1 MKRLLQNAAL
11 MAAFFVW
18 SCSPTKEEAIDT
30 SDARNW
36 EFELVDSLQFN
47 YLGAPIF
54 ADAEFEKVLFFDSQ
68 RQEFIILD
76 EKGNLVSQFT
86 KTGDAPDTFGFNLLL
101 PSFLSENE
109 IMMPGTLGIFI
120 FDLEG
125 NFKKKI
131 AYPEPQSGGVFVNTP
146 GKSLDHFYYQNKNL
160 IVGPSFRTNNLSFG
174 DKEFY
179 LLYKGL
185 EIQDP
190 ETGEARAYAPFREG
204 SRFLDGLGYINSDF
218 DPVFAINGQ
227 GAFIAFAGEP
237 ILHHYSWES
246 DSLTWKK
253 STPLE
258 LPDFGNITGKPLEQL
273 KGIQASTNLITAAIK
288 KVVTWNDL
296 VLIQFWPGF
305 STEESESISELYQS
319 GKEDEA
325 KLRMENFYKN
335 RKMGMAVVDPKNS
348 QQLGS
353 ISFPDKV
360 DARGFVKDGDD
371 FWFVKKF
378 NPDQE
383 EDFIRLYRYQL
394 VEK

>member
-1 MKRLLQNAAL
+1 MKRLLLNAAL

-18 SCSPTKEEAIDT
+18 SCSSTPEEAIET
-30 SDARNW
+30 SGARNW

-68 RQEFIILD
+68 KQEFIILD
-76 EKGNLVSQFT
+76 EKGNLVSQFA

-101 PSFLSENE
+101 PSFLSKNE

-179 LLYKGL
+179 PLYKGL

-227 GAFIAFAGEP
+227 EAFIAFAGEP

-288 KVVTWNDL
+288 KVVTWNNL
-296 VLIQFWPGF
+296 VLIHFWPGL

-319 GKEDEA
+319 GKEEAA

-335 RKMGMAVVDPKNS
+335 RKMGIAVVDPKNS
-348 QQLGS
+348 QQLGP

-360 DARGFVKDGDD
+360 DSRGFVKDGDD
-371 FWFVKKF
+371 FWFVKRF

-394 VEK
+394 GEK

>member
-36 EFELVDSLQFN
+36 EFELVDSLQFD

-54 ADAEFEKVLFFDSQ
+54 ADVEFGKVLFYDSQ
-68 RQEFIILD
+68 NQEFIILD
-76 EKGNLVSQFT
+76 EKGNLVSQFA

-227 GAFIAFAGEP
+227 EAFIAFAGEP
-237 ILHHYSWES
+237 ILHHYSWKS

-296 VLIQFWPGF
+296 VLIQFWPGL

-335 RKMGMAVVDPKNS
+335 RKMGIAVVDPKNS
-348 QQLGS
+348 QQLGF

-360 DARGFVKDGDD
+360 DARGFVKEGDS

>member
-1 MKRLLQNAAL
+1 MNRLLSNAAL
-11 MAAFFVW
+11 VAAFFVW
-18 SCSPTKEEAIDT
+18 SCNATKEEVLDT
-30 SDARNW
+30 SIAKNW
-36 EFELVDSLQFN
+36 EFEIQDSLQFE

-54 ADAEFEKVLFFDSQ
+54 ADAEYGKVLLYDSQ
-68 RQEFIILD
+68 KQEFIILD
-76 EKGNLVSQFT
+76 QEGKLLAQFT

-109 IMMPGTLGIFI
+109 ILMPGTLGIFI
-120 FDLEG
+120 FDTAG

-146 GKSLDHFYYQNKNL
+146 GKTLDHFSYQNKNL

-190 ETGEARAYAPFREG
+190 ETSEAKAYAPFPQG

-218 DPVFAINGQ
+218 DPIFTINDQ
-227 GAFIAFAGEP
+227 EAFIVFAGEP
-237 ILHHYSWES
+237 ILHHYTWES
-246 DSLTWKK
+246 DSLIWNK

-258 LPDFGNITGKPLEQL
+258 LPDFGNITGKHLEQL

-288 KVVTWNDL
+288 KVLTWDNL

-335 RKMGMAVVDPKNS
+335 RKMGMAVVDPKTS
-348 QQLGS
+348 RQLGLFH
-353 ISFPDKV
+353 FPEKV

-378 NPDQE
+378 NPDLE

-394 VEK
+394 VGK